1 MHKQKKESKNTLY
14 ITTTAIL
21 YVLEL
26 NKTEEKEANLN
37 KYQYWDN
44 CRNLSSFYP
53 TLQWMKLEFRGNK
66 FKCELKRTIN
76 FIVFIDSQ
84 YITERFNIHQICYT
98 YYFLSAVTFQT
109 QTTCDRTTSI

>member
-37 KYQYWDN
+37 KYQY
-44 CRNLSSFYP
+44 
-53 TLQWMKLEFRGNK
+53 
-66 FKCELKRTIN
+66 
-76 FIVFIDSQ
+76 
-84 YITERFNIHQICYT
+84 
-98 YYFLSAVTFQT
+98 
-109 QTTCDRTTSI
+109 